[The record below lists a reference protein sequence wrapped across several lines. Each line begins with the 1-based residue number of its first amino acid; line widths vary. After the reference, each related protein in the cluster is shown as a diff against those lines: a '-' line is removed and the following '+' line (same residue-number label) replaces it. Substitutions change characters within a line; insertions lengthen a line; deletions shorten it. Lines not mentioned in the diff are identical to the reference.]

1 MSAASTPPL
10 MEPRKPPTVVS
21 VRRMAR
27 RATPSPASTV
37 VENASKSAS
46 SGSGVSDA
54 AETRR
59 KLGAGLEML
68 RSKREELPARKHGNV
83 PL

>member
-1 MSAASTPPL
+1 MRKELDAIEDEQEREERVRLATAA
-10 MEPRKPPTVVS
+10 
-21 VRRMAR
+21 AQ
-27 RATPSPASTV
+27 
-37 VENASKSAS
+37 ENAKALNAAMLFEIDD
-46 SGSGVSDA
+46 VIDP

-59 KLGAGLEML
+59 KLVAGLEML